1 MYEDPSA
8 IFKGWQENLV
18 EFDHI
23 FNRSRVT
30 YSWGSPDIVPIF
42 AKGSTGGKVKTFSY
56 DPNDEDFSGQSE
68 TKLLDEWVFE
78 RVKDFLKDDEN
89 LRMLRNDDKVVL
101 FLHLLGLDTAGH
113 VHKPNSK

>member
-23 FNRSRVT
+23 FNRSHAT

-42 AKGSTGGKVKTFSY
+42 SKGCTGEKVKTFSY
-56 DPNDEDFSGQSE
+56 DPNDEDFSGQSD
-68 TKLLDEWVFE
+68 TKLLDEWVF
-78 RVKDFLKDDEN
+78 RKVKEFLEDDEN
-89 LRMLRNDDKVVL
+89 QKMLKNHEKVVL

>member
-1 MYEDPSA
+1 M
-8 IFKGWQENLV
+8 V

-23 FNRSRVT
+23 FNRSRLT
-30 YSWGSPDIVPIF
+30 FSWGSPDIVPIF
-42 AKGSTGGKVKTFSY
+42 AKGATGDNVKTFSY

-78 RVKDFLKDDEN
+78 RVKNFLKDEEN
-89 LRMLRNDDKVVL
+89 VKTLCNDNQIVL